1 MRREFFLVGRV
12 WGNWLIL
19 KSGWLTEKRE
29 LVAIS
34 PNAPA
39 HQERIIQNNMKKE
52 INKDL
57 EFLEEMHK
65 YSQKLLK
72 DKFDLVS
79 LEHLDKMIEDW
90 RDELLEKSNQNYF
103 NPRPKNQ

>member
-1 MRREFFLVGRV
+1 
-12 WGNWLIL
+12 
-19 KSGWLTEKRE
+19 
-29 LVAIS
+29 
-34 PNAPA
+34 
-39 HQERIIQNNMKKE
+39 MKKE

-103 NPRPKNQ
+103 NLWNLKK